1 MTLAELITNS
11 EKRLL
16 SHKLTLKEMSI
27 DRDTYPPL
35 DELVIWLKEFIRE
48 EKNSEQRWLKMLVEE
63 KTAEN
68 EGLNPNYKIVL

>member
-1 MTLAELITNS
+1 
-11 EKRLL
+11 
-16 SHKLTLKEMSI
+16 MSI